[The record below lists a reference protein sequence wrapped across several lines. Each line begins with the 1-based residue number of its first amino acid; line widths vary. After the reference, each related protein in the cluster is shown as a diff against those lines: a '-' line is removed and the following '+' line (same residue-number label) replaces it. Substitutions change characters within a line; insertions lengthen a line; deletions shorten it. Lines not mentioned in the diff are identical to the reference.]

1 MRAVLAL
8 ERAAVPC
15 LYLDR
20 GPAHVHGSCSGRV
33 ESAARMERRSRM
45 GWDAT
50 VHEPVPSAG
59 QLPPAHGTS
68 GAAIKRKTTTNGTRT
83 AWQCCS
89 AQRSS
94 TQRRTGAAS
103 GTAASPPG
111 LGDEFGSAGWPRGRP
126 GTGTAPGWRRRPAG
140 SRPRHSSVNGG
151 GSPPPPSRQH
161 GSRYHST
168 WLRLAS
174 RSSAWPRHVSTYGS
188 APLSTVDPP
197 VDPTTGMCGPPG
209 RTPPGLRLA
218 TMDHARDPPPLTS

>member
-83 AWQCCS
+83 AWQLAAAHS
-89 AQRSS
+89 VAAHS
-94 TQRRTGAAS
+94 GAPALLLEM
-103 GTAASPPG
+103 PP
-111 LGDEFGSAGWPRGRP
+111 
-126 GTGTAPGWRRRPAG
+126 RRPASVMTLDVKG
-140 SRPRHSSVNGG
+140 GRADVLVQVPRLDGDGG
-151 GSPPPPSRQH
+151 
-161 GSRYHST
+161 
-168 WLRLAS
+168 
-174 RSSAWPRHVSTYGS
+174 
-188 APLSTVDPP
+188 PLVLVP
-197 VDPTTGMCGPPG
+197 VTA
-209 RTPPGLRLA
+209 L
-218 TMDHARDPPPLTS
+218 